1 MCGRDTCAALR
12 RTDDM
17 TENVINRKALPD
29 MLFRRFHT
37 ENFRVTEKDGVIHIT
52 PEKEN
57 FGCMT
62 GLRGILADHP
72 ELSVDNFL
80 KMKHAEKEL
89 EL

>member
-1 MCGRDTCAALR
+1 
-12 RTDDM
+12 M
-17 TENVINRKALPD
+17 TENVMNREALSE
-29 MLFRRFHT
+29 MLFRRFRT
-37 ENFRVTEKDGVIHIT
+37 ENFRVTEKNGVIHIT

-57 FGCMT
+57 YGCMT

-89 EL
+89 EP

>member
-1 MCGRDTCAALR
+1 MRSVCDPHR
-12 RTDDM
+12 RTDNM
-17 TENVINRKALPD
+17 TENVMDRKALSE
-29 MLFRRFHT
+29 MLYRKFRT
-37 ENFRVTEKDGVIHIT
+37 ENFRVTETDGVIHIT

-62 GLRGILADHP
+62 GLRGILSDHP

-80 KMKHAEKEL
+80 KMKHAEKEI